1 MIVPAL
7 LLAMQSA
14 GLGSVNYNL
23 FWEEM
28 PQDPQAEG
36 VWVVSR
42 GDAGSS
48 NDVQALQVDIY
59 ARYQNKLTTALKLR
73 KIVNWIHGPAQNI
86 CSLSVNPNDLNNYER
101 REDITYDIYSIEHTG
116 APQNQGV
123 DENFRVIKAITIT
136 IKYNE
141 RIKQ

>member
-7 LLAMQSA
+7 ILAMQSA
-14 GLGSVNYNL
+14 GLGSVNTDL

-48 NDVQALQVDIY
+48 NDVQALQLDIY
-59 ARYQNKLTTALKLR
+59 ARYQNKLYTALKLR
-73 KIVNWIHGPAQNI
+73 AISNWVRGKAQDI
-86 CSLSVNPNDLNNYER
+86 CSLTVNPHDLDKSQPNTP
-101 REDITYDIYSIEHTG
+101 ITFNVISIEHTG
-116 APQNQGV
+116 AAQNQGI

-141 RIKQ
+141 RIK

>member
-7 LLAMQSA
+7 ILAMQSA
-14 GLGSVNYNL
+14 GLGTVNYNL

-86 CSLSVNPNDLNNYER
+86 CSLSVNPWELNHYER
-101 REDITYDIYSIEHTG
+101 YEDITYDIYSIEHTG
-116 APQNQGV
+116 AAQNQGV

>member
-14 GLGSVNYNL
+14 GLGTVNYSL

-101 REDITYDIYSIEHTG
+101 REDITYDIYNIEHTG
-116 APQNQGV
+116 AAQNQGV

>member
-7 LLAMQSA
+7 LLAMQNA
-14 GLGSVNYNL
+14 GLGTVNYSL

-86 CSLSVNPNDLNNYER
+86 CSLSVNPQDLNNYER
-101 REDITYDIYSIEHTG
+101 YEDITYDIYSIEHTG
-116 APQNQGV
+116 AAQNQGV